1 MLLGAAVTI
10 PGRSWDHE
18 KAISI
23 RLSWSGEIC
32 DCLAREY
39 ECETRNEGERMCVGG
54 MEGGRVD
61 LLFEAVETNRV

>member
-1 MLLGAAVTI
+1 MLLRAAGTI
-10 PGRSWDHE
+10 LGRSWDHE

-23 RLSWSGEIC
+23 RLPLSGEIC

-39 ECETRNEGERMCVGG
+39 ECETRNERERMSEGD

-61 LLFEAVETNRV
+61 SLFEVVETNRV